1 MAFQALKGCM
11 PTNALLTF
19 WAAFGTLAAPDNPFE
34 ELSKMADLLKDLEGR
49 MNGALETL
57 KKEFTGLR
65 TGRASTSL
73 LDPVMVDAYGSMTP
87 LNQVASVSVP
97 EARMLSVQVWDK
109 GLSKVV
115 EKAIR
120 DSGLGLNPQSDGQ
133 LIRVPLPDLSAE
145 RRVELAKVA
154 GKYAEAAR
162 VAVRNVRRDGMDNL
176 KKQEKDK
183 QISEDEQK
191 GLAEKVQKITDDLI
205 KKIDETLAHKEK
217 EITSV

>member
-1 MAFQALKGCM
+1 
-11 PTNALLTF
+11 
-19 WAAFGTLAAPDNPFE
+19 
-34 ELSKMADLLKDLEGR
+34 MADLLKDLEGR

-87 LNQVASVSVP
+87 LNQVASVTVP

-109 GLSKVV
+109 GLSKLV

-120 DSGLGLNPQSDGQ
+120 DSGLGLNPQADGQ
-133 LIRVPLPDLSAE
+133 LIRVPLPDLTAE
-145 RRVELAKVA
+145 RRTELAKVA

-176 KKQEKDK
+176 KRQEKDK
-183 QISEDEQK
+183 QISEDEHK
-191 GLAEKVQKITDDLI
+191 GLSEKVQKVTDDFI
-205 KKIDETLAHKEK
+205 KKIDEALAHKEK

>member
-1 MAFQALKGCM
+1 MQ
-11 PTNALLTF
+11 
-19 WAAFGTLAAPDNPFE
+19 
-34 ELSKMADLLKDLEGR
+34 
-49 MNGALETL
+49 GALETL

-65 TGRASTSL
+65 TGRASASL

-87 LNQVASVSVP
+87 LNQIASVNVP

-109 GLSKVV
+109 GLAKVV

-120 DSGLGLNPQSDGQ
+120 DSGLGLNPQADGQ
-133 LIRVPLPDLSAE
+133 LIRVPLPDLTAE
-145 RRVELAKVA
+145 RRTELAKVA

-162 VAVRNVRRDGMDNL
+162 VAVRNVRRDGMDTL

-183 QISEDEQK
+183 QISEDEHKAQ
-191 GLAEKVQKITDDLI
+191 AENVQKLTDDII